1 MKKYDLVI
9 FGLTFF
15 GTGVATSYKG
25 DTLIIESKTKPGYEF
40 IDSFHTGKDFEK
52 PMQTEAGKAFSKYM
66 KGENA
71 GVPHIYSKTPHISK
85 WIADANINTLLF
97 TNIIDVTKSSDGY
110 VITLFNS
117 YGKTKISAKQIID
130 TRTDSYIEKKLG
142 FITLGGTVGEV
153 LGESVCTAECDG
165 YSLWELDAQADYK
178 DARSRI
184 YSMFEEECSYSL
196 VAVAD
201 EFYKKADVEGET
213 SPEGYLKRY
222 STFYDNPI
230 IAFDEGAKLGGELV

>member
-1 MKKYDLVI
+1 MEKYDLVI

-15 GTGVATSYKG
+15 GTGVASVFKG
-25 DTLIIESKTKPGYEF
+25 KSLIIEPKSKPGYEF
-40 IDSFHTGKDFEK
+40 IDSFHMGTGYENSV
-52 PMQTEAGKAFSKYM
+52 QTDAGKEFSEM
-66 KGENA
+66 MLPMEN
-71 GVPHIYSKTPHISK
+71 VFSKTPYISK
-85 WIADANINTLLF
+85 WIADKNINALLF
-97 TNIIDVTKSSDGY
+97 TNVIDVAKNNDGY

-153 LGESVCTAECDG
+153 MGESVCTAECDG

-222 STFYDNPI
+222 STFYDNPL